1 MSRESESLQRRLFTR
16 TQEVAG
22 LANALSS
29 CYHTGREKEVKW
41 GSSYPWMNSF
51 PKRRRVVSLRE
62 EISEALRLETSILLE
77 LMQALQER
85 RISSPSRRWG
95 TVTRNLLTY
104 IRGLENDGVQ
114 EREYLELFR
123 KEVLLFQKDWKRL
136 KRIS

>member
-29 CYHTGREKEVKW
+29 CYHTESDKDTKR
-41 GSSYPWMNSF
+41 SNAYPWMTSF
-51 PKRRRVVSLRE
+51 PRRRRVASLRE
-62 EISEALRLETSILLE
+62 EISEALRLEINILLE
-77 LMQALQER
+77 LMHALQER
-85 RISSPSRRWG
+85 RMSSPSRRWG
-95 TVTRNLLTY
+95 TVTRNLLAY

>member
-1 MSRESESLQRRLFTR
+1 MSRESESLQKRLFTR

-29 CYHTGREKEVKW
+29 CYKADLESEKRR
-41 GSSYPWMNSF
+41 GHPYPWMNSF
-51 PKRRRVVSLRE
+51 PKRRRVHSLRE
-62 EISEALRLETSILLE
+62 EISEALRSETNILLE

-85 RISSPSRRWG
+85 RMTSPGRRWG

-104 IRGLENDGVQ
+104 IRGLEKDGVQ
-114 EREYLELFR
+114 ENEYLELFR
-123 KEVLLFQKDWKRL
+123 KEVLLFQQDWKRL

>member
-29 CYHTGREKEVKW
+29 CYRTDSEKESKW
-41 GSSYPWMNSF
+41 SSAYPWMNSF
-51 PKRRRVVSLRE
+51 PKRRRAASLRE
-62 EISEALRLETSILLE
+62 EISESLRSETNILLE

-85 RISSPSRRWG
+85 RMTSPSRRWG
-95 TVTRNLLTY
+95 TVTRNLLAY